1 MTVEDERLP
10 LVREVLSGNNRD
22 LQLVAARGLLPLPA
36 AELVE
41 VQVTLSRSTDRDVA
55 SAAAEALAA
64 TDPKVVAGAI
74 GERTK
79 EEVVSY
85 LALNQRHPLVIE
97 TILRL
102 RDVPRWLLKDL
113 AIGLEPQLQE
123 ILLLRQD
130 VIVEDPAILDAL
142 ERNPE
147 LSSYSRRRIKEYRD
161 HLVPRERPREKEAQE
176 LEREADELSEEELQV
191 AIAAAAAEVDP
202 LGERDETTG
211 LSESQIKSLPVPV
224 RLKLSR
230 GAPRTL
236 RSILIRDANQLV
248 ALSVLQH
255 NPLSES
261 EIEQIANNRA
271 VSDDV
276 LEAIARNRAWVR
288 KYKVVLALVRNPRS
302 PVAMAVRLVSRLAV
316 RDLRNLS
323 RDRNVTDAVRSAA
336 RRLYRI
342 KQQ

>member
-10 LVREVLSGNNRD
+10 LVREVLSGNNRE
-22 LQLVAARGLLPLPA
+22 LQLIAARGLLPLPP

-41 VQVTLSRSTDRDVA
+41 LQVALSQSTDGEVA
-55 SAAAEALAA
+55 SAAAESLAGI
-64 TDPKVVAGAI
+64 DPKVVAGSI
-74 GERTK
+74 GDRTN
-79 EEVVSY
+79 EEVISY
-85 LALNQRHPLVIE
+85 LALNQRHPVVLE

-102 RDVPRWLLKDL
+102 REVPRWLLKDL
-113 AIGLEPQLQE
+113 AIGLEPELQE

-147 LSSYSRRRIKEYRD
+147 LSAYSRRRIKEYRD
-161 HLVPRERPREKEAQE
+161 HLVPRERPREKDARE
-176 LEREADELSEEELQV
+176 LEREADRLSEEEVQE
-191 AIAAAAAEVDP
+191 AIASAASAVVAV
-202 LGERDETTG
+202 GERDETTG

-236 RSILIRDANQLV
+236 RGILIRDNNQQV

-276 LEAIARNRAWVR
+276 LEAIARNRSWIR
-288 KYKVVLALVRNPRS
+288 KYKVVLALVRNPRA
-302 PVAMAVRLVSRLAV
+302 PVALAVRLVARLSV

-323 RDRNVTDAVRSAA
+323 RDRNVADAVRSAG